1 MNYNHHNYK
10 KINYREIGF
19 LNRLQMAQFLGVS
32 ERKLSTMMRN
42 RQIPFLKLDRSVRF
56 DLNEVIKAL
65 KKLTIEEI

>member
-1 MNYNHHNYK
+1 MNNIHNYK

-19 LNRLQMAQFLGVS
+19 LNRLEMAQFLGVS